1 MADGSQYPSVYQK
14 ISGQSYL
21 CSRHFPNCQA
31 WTSNRQNL
39 PTAGGYVNGGL
50 HSTLRTAYTGTAS
63 YLASPLPP
71 VFVGAPTEKY
81 NYASV
86 SPFLKEGVEAFCLT
100 AVAPIQRVKLLIQ
113 CQDEMI
119 KSGRLSKP
127 YKGIVDCFARTIS
140 NEGFLFLW
148 RGNIPNVIHF
158 FSNKVNFSNFFLLI
172 VCDHSLC
179 FLNLNFNH

>member
-31 WTSNRQNL
+31 WTSNRRNL
-39 PTAGGYVNGGL
+39 FTAGGYVNGGL

-140 NEGFLFLW
+140 NEGFLSLW

-158 FSNKVNFSNFFLLI
+158 YSNRVNFSNFFLL
-172 VCDHSLC
+172 
-179 FLNLNFNH
+179 